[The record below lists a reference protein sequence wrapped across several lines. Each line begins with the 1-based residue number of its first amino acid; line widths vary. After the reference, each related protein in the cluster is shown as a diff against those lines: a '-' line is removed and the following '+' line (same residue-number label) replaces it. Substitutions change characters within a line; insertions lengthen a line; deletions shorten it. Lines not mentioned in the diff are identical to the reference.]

1 MQNNQISLNKYLS
14 VAIGVAE
21 ASGTIMRN
29 IYESGELK
37 QKDKGGNDPVTIADL
52 TVQSPIETN
61 FKHFFPELVT

>member
-1 MQNNQISLNKYLS
+1 
-14 VAIGVAE
+14 VAE

-52 TVQSPIETN
+52 TVQRTIETN